1 MVYFYPML
9 TKSDRTKMFII
20 EKSAPIFNTKGYA
33 ATSMQDILQATGLAK
48 GGIYGNFASKDEI
61 AVEAFDFAMNVQMD
75 AIAFKIKQEKTSAG
89 KLIAVLQFYK
99 NFTVAPLIE
108 GGCPLMNT
116 AVDADDNIPFLKE
129 RAMKALKK
137 MLSSLEYIIQRGI
150 DNGEFSPTL
159 NVQTEAAMIF
169 ATIEGGV
176 MMSKLSNDPKILN
189 NLLLFLQQ
197 QIETRF
203 KA

>member
-48 GGIYGNFASKDEI
+48 GGIYGNFVSKDEI

>member
-176 MMSKLSNDPKILN
+176 MMSKLSNDPQN
-189 NLLLFLQQ
+189 SEQSAPFSATTN
-197 QIETRF
+197 
-203 KA
+203 

>member
-1 MVYFYPML
+1 
-9 TKSDRTKMFII
+9 MFII

-61 AVEAFDFAMNVQMD
+61 AVEAFDFAMNVQME
-75 AIAFKIKQEKTSAG
+75 AIAFKIKQEKTSAA

-99 NFTVAPLIE
+99 NFTVAPLIA

-137 MLSSLEYIIQRGI
+137 MLSSLEHIIQRGI
-150 DNGEFSPTL
+150 DKGEFSPML

-197 QIETRF
+197 HIETRY

>member
-61 AVEAFDFAMNVQMD
+61 AVEAFDFAMNVQME